1 MASVNEY
8 MILKELGKGS
18 FAEVKLCKRTSS
30 VMSSFGAGGSM
41 DEKAEDKGGDVD
53 GTEDSKELYVSR
65 ESTQIDGSRELYVS
79 RERTHRQMRVEGH
92 RGCVCRWC
100 VGRWWELACVSV
112 RHGVDGGMDLTVCGA
127 ACLCGWWA

>member
-1 MASVNEY
+1 MYWCIRGGIGAVASVNEY

-53 GTEDSKELYVSR
+53 GTEDK
-65 ESTQIDGSRELYVS
+65 ELYVS
-79 RERTHRQMRVEGH
+79 RERTHR
-92 RGCVCRWC
+92 
-100 VGRWWELACVSV
+100 
-112 RHGVDGGMDLTVCGA
+112 
-127 ACLCGWWA
+127 